1 MKIKL
6 TFLILIIWCALAAQ
20 TLNYSV
26 QKPAK
31 LYIGTLF
38 SLNIEIQTSVKDS
51 IFSPQ
56 IDTLDVF
63 ILKNLKTHDVIDNQ
77 TSISTIEMTFQAF
90 DTGEYNFPKIE
101 FAVKSNGEFTYLS
114 TNEFILNIESVIAD
128 TTQVIKDIAPPIHL
142 KLGFWDIFL
151 PIVALAV
158 IIGIVFYLSRILKKK
173 SAGQPA
179 NIHIDTRPAWQIV
192 REKLQE
198 LKAEKLIE
206 NEDYLILFFQLSFL
220 LRLFIELHY
229 KVSAVEM
236 TTSEIRHDL
245 KIDPSEKTEILKYL
259 EFADR
264 VKFARFLPSEME
276 AQNAITW
283 LENYLIGFRTAALP
297 KEETNE

>member
-6 TFLILIIWCALAAQ
+6 TFLILLIWCALASQ

-31 LYIGTLF
+31 LYIGTPF
-38 SLNIEIQTSVKDS
+38 SLNIEIQTSVNDS

-77 TSISTIEMTFQAF
+77 TAISRIEMTFQAF

-151 PIVALAV
+151 PIVVLAV
-158 IIGIVFYLSRILKKK
+158 IIGIIFYLSRTLKKK
-173 SAGQPA
+173 SSDQQVS
-179 NIHIDTRPAWQIV
+179 IWTDTRPAWQIV
-192 REKLQE
+192 LEKLQE
-198 LKAEKLIE
+198 LKEKKIE
-206 NEDYLILFFQLSFL
+206 KKDFLILFFQLSFL
-220 LRLFIELHY
+220 IRLFIELHY
-229 KVSAVEM
+229 KISAVEM
-236 TTSEIRHDL
+236 TTSEIRHNL
-245 KIDPSEKTEILKYL
+245 QINPSEKTEILKYL

-264 VKFARFLPSEME
+264 VKFARFIPSESE

-283 LENYLIGFRTAALP
+283 LENYLIGFQTAALK
-297 KEETNE
+297 KEESHE